1 MVIILAKRN
10 IKKVRIY
17 DPITGKYKIVNE
29 TPEIK
34 RQIEERQKKIRQE
47 EIRKRRENKIKAQTK
62 KLAELK
68 RLNPGQYEEYTVTS
82 KGNIEKSDKWYDKR
96 IKQLERNFA
105 KAKNKA
111 KAKERL
117 VTGRKEANKQY
128 SLQKIREKNKRGMQ
142 AIRDLNY
149 FGTEFNAILQS
160 IPDELYQLYDSIIAM
175 LGGKSINSSYNLDD
189 FYNEKYEEIM
199 LPNMIKEI
207 NTIIGKIKL
216 ALSVITDFKSKYKK
230 DSYIQAEC
238 NKLIY
243 KLNRLIEECLN
254 CETYK
259 NYKTNFSTTETEPK
273 YKNDLFLSGL

>member
-1 MVIILAKRN
+1 MAKRK
-10 IKKVRIY
+10 IRKVRIY

-68 RLNPGQYEEYTVTS
+68 RLNPGQYEEYTVTI
-82 KGNIEKSDKWYDKR
+82 KGNIEKSNKWYDKR
-96 IKQLERNFA
+96 IKQLEKNFA

-160 IPDELYQLYDSIIAM
+160 IPDELYQLYDSIIAI

-189 FYNEKYEEIM
+189 FYSENYREMM

-207 NTIIGKIKL
+207 NTIIGKIRL
-216 ALSVITDFKSKYKK
+216 ALSVVTDFKSKYKK
-230 DSYIQAEC
+230 DNYTQAEC

-243 KLNRLIEECLN
+243 KLNRLIEECMN

-273 YKNDLFLSGL
+273 YKNDLYLSGL

>member
-1 MVIILAKRN
+1 MAKRK
-10 IKKVRIY
+10 IRKVRIY

-34 RQIEERQKKIRQE
+34 RQIEERQKKIKQE
-47 EIRKRRENKIKAQTK
+47 EIRKRQENKIKAQTK

-96 IKQLERNFA
+96 IKQLEKNFV

-117 VTGRKEANKQY
+117 VAGRKEANKQY
-128 SLQKIREKNKRGMQ
+128 SLQKIKEKNKRGMQ

-160 IPDELYQLYDSIIAM
+160 IPDELYQLYDSIIAI

-189 FYNEKYEEIM
+189 FYSENYNEIM

-216 ALSVITDFKSKYKK
+216 ALSVVSDFKSKYKK
-230 DSYIQAEC
+230 DNYIQAEC

-259 NYKTNFSTTETEPK
+259 NYKTNFSTSEAEPK
-273 YKNDLFLSGL
+273 YKNDLYLSGL

>member
-1 MVIILAKRN
+1 MAKR
-10 IKKVRIY
+10 KVRKVKIY

-47 EIRKRRENKIKAQTK
+47 ETRKRQENKIKAQTK
-62 KLAELK
+62 KLSELK
-68 RLNPGQYEEYTVTS
+68 RLNPGQYEEYIVTS
-82 KGNIEKSDKWYDKR
+82 KGNIEKSNKWYDKR

-105 KAKNKA
+105 KAKDKA

-117 VTGRKEANKQY
+117 VTGRKEANKRY
-128 SLQKIREKNKRGMQ
+128 SLQKIREKDNSRGIQ

-160 IPDELYQLYDSIIAM
+160 IPDELYQLYDSIIAI
-175 LGGKSINSSYNLDD
+175 LGGKSINSSYNLED
-189 FYNEKYEEIM
+189 FYSENYREIM

-273 YKNDLFLSGL
+273 YKNDLYLSGL

>member
-1 MVIILAKRN
+1 MAKRK
-10 IKKVRIY
+10 IRKVRIY

-34 RQIEERQKKIRQE
+34 KQIAERQKKIRQE
-47 EIRKRRENKIKAQTK
+47 EIKKRQENKIKAQTK
-62 KLAELK
+62 KLSELK
-68 RLNPGQYEEYTVTS
+68 RLNPGQYEDYTVTS

-160 IPDELYQLYDSIIAM
+160 IPDELYQLYDSIIAI
-175 LGGKSINSSYNLDD
+175 LGGKSINSSYNLED
-189 FYNEKYEEIM
+189 FYSEKYREMM

-207 NTIIGKIKL
+207 NTIIGKIRL
-216 ALSVITDFKSKYKK
+216 ALSVVTDFKSKYKN
-230 DSYIQAEC
+230 DNYIQAEC

-259 NYKTNFSTTETEPK
+259 NYKTNFSTTENEPK
-273 YKNDLFLSGL
+273 YKNDLYLSGL

>member
-1 MVIILAKRN
+1 MAKRK
-10 IKKVRIY
+10 IRKVRIY

-47 EIRKRRENKIKAQTK
+47 EIIKRQENKIKAQTK

-82 KGNIEKSDKWYDKR
+82 KGNIKKSEEWYKQR

-117 VTGRKEANKQY
+117 IAGRKQANMEY
-128 SLQKIREKNKRGMQ
+128 SLQQIRKKDNGRVMQ

-175 LGGKSINSSYNLDD
+175 LGGKSINSSYNLEE
-189 FYNEKYEEIM
+189 FYSEKYFEVM

-207 NTIIGKIKL
+207 NTIIGKIRL
-216 ALSVITDFKSKYKK
+216 ALSVVTDFKSKYKK
-230 DSYIQAEC
+230 DSFIQAEC

-259 NYKTNFSTTETEPK
+259 NYKTNFSNSEPEPK
-273 YKNDLFLSGL
+273 YKNDLYLSGL

>member
-1 MVIILAKRN
+1 MAKRN

-47 EIRKRRENKIKAQTK
+47 EIRKRQENKIKAQTK
-62 KLAELK
+62 KLSELK

-117 VTGRKEANKQY
+117 VAGRKEANKQY
-128 SLQKIREKNKRGMQ
+128 SFYKIREKNARGMQ

-160 IPDELYQLYDSIIAM
+160 IPDELYQLYDSIIAI

-189 FYNEKYEEIM
+189 FYSENYNEIM

-216 ALSVITDFKSKYKK
+216 ALSVVTDFKSKYKK

-259 NYKTNFSTTETEPK
+259 NYKTNFSTTENEPK